1 MEKSIVVFKIEVCC
15 RQKERRKGRKKKER
29 KKETKSGRHK
39 GEKNSYTWEQRVNRQ
54 S

>member
-1 MEKSIVVFKIEVCC
+1 MEKSIVVFKIEMCC
-15 RQKERRKGRKKKER
+15 RQKERRKER

-39 GEKNSYTWEQRVNRQ
+39 GEKNPYTWEQRMNRQ